1 MLENH
6 FKYCKTILIILP
18 DGGNGLVQCTR
29 VQSVDEL
36 LKFVSSEDVIL
47 WKELGEQLKI
57 TQTQLSKIQNNSV
70 DVKEKTNNV
79 LRYP

>member
-6 FKYCKTILIILP
+6 FKYCKTILIIFP

-36 LKFVSSEDVIL
+36 LKFVSSEDVML